1 MISANYV
8 VDPEFIKKYIPKGTE
23 LELFEGKC
31 YVSLVAFLYSNTKL
45 MKVPVPFHRKFEEI
59 NLRLYVKRK
68 IGENEWRS
76 EVAFPKLFFPKRA
89 VSIVANTIYKE
100 KYETRRMNHSWS
112 EDSEYLHTRYGIKKG
127 DWHNINVVTNK
138 QAEPI
143 APNTPEHLFSKHYW
157 GTAQINNE
165 KCTVYEVDRSEWN
178 IYKTVDSDISFDFAS
193 VFGSDFHALTNLEPE
208 SVQLFD
214 GSPVTVYKKSILR

>member
-8 VDPEFIKKYIPKGTE
+8 VDPEFIRKYIPKGTE

-45 MKVPVPFHRKFEEI
+45 MKIPVPFHQTFEEI
-59 NLRLYVKRK
+59 NLRLYVKRR

-89 VSIVANTIYKE
+89 VSFVANTIYKE
-100 KYETRRMNHSWS
+100 NYETRKMNHSWS
-112 EDSEYLHTRYGIKKG
+112 EDSLYLHTSYGIKKG
-127 DWHNINVVTNK
+127 GWHQISVVTEK
-138 QAEPI
+138 KCKPI
-143 APNTPEHLFSKHYW
+143 ATNTPEHLFSKHYW
-157 GTAQINNE
+157 GTAQVNDQ
-165 KCTVYEVDRSEWN
+165 KCTVYEVDRSDWK
-178 IYKTVDSDISFDFAS
+178 IYKTVDSEITFDFGT
-193 VFGSDFHALTNLEPE
+193 VFGADFHLLTNIEPE

-214 GSPVTVYKKSILR
+214 GSPVTVYKKSILK